1 MLEKLQIIQQRFD
14 EVSDLII
21 QPDIISDQKRY
32 VQLNKEYKDLSKLM
46 EKGKVYQSLLSNQEE
61 DTSGIKIFVSEP
73 GTPRAE
79 TCIAYAKDD
88 EDFSDYRI
96 IEEFKFTLYLEEKS
110 IDFLKDAEVDYSPD
124 KFGGTLTIKAPN
136 AKLPQISEDASIEDK
151 INYVL
156 YSEIN
161 PGLASHGG
169 EVSLIEVV
177 NEETAILQFG
187 GGCQG
192 CGMVDLTLKDGVEKT
207 LLEQVEGLKN
217 VKDVTDHSYRENAYY
232 K

>member
-1 MLEKLQIIQQRFD
+1 MEELTITESAEKYLN
-14 EVSDLII
+14 DLLGS
-21 QPDIISDQKRY
+21 Q
-32 VQLNKEYKDLSKLM
+32 EKDT
-46 EKGKVYQSLLSNQEE
+46 V
-61 DTSGIKIFVSEP
+61 GIKIFVSEP

-79 TCIAYAKDD
+79 TCIAYAKEDESFDD
-88 EDFSDYRI
+88 YLL
-96 IEEFKFTLYLEEKS
+96 IEELSFSLLLEKS
-110 IDFLKDAEVDYSPD
+110 SLDFIKDAVVDYSPD

-136 AKLPQISEDASIEDK
+136 AKLPQLNENASIEEK

-161 PGLASHGG
+161 PSLASHGG
-169 EVSLIEVV
+169 EVSLVEVLDKQ
-177 NEETAILQFG
+177 TAVLQFG

-207 LLEQVEGLKN
+207 LLEQVDGLKG
-217 VKDVTDHSYRENAYY
+217 VMDVTDHSYRENAYY

>member
-1 MLEKLQIIQQRFD
+1 MDEMTITPSAETYLQD
-14 EVSDLII
+14 
-21 QPDIISDQKRY
+21 
-32 VQLNKEYKDLSKLM
+32 
-46 EKGKVYQSLLSNQEE
+46 LLSSQDD
-61 DTSGIKIFVSEP
+61 DTCGIKIFVSEP

-88 EDFSDYRI
+88 ENLS
-96 IEEFKFTLYLEEKS
+96 EFLPIDEFEFNLFLEVKS
-110 IDFLKDAEVDYSPD
+110 LDFLKDAVVDYSPD

-136 AKLPQISEDASIEDK
+136 AKLPQINENATIEDK

-156 YSEIN
+156 YSEVN
-161 PGLASHGG
+161 PGLAAHGG
-169 EVSLIEVV
+169 EVSLIEVID
-177 NEETAILQFG
+177 EETAILQFG

-207 LLEQVEGLKN
+207 LLEQIDGLKS

>member
-1 MLEKLQIIQQRFD
+1 MNITPSAQ
-14 EVSDLII
+14 
-21 QPDIISDQKRY
+21 
-32 VQLNKEYKDLSKLM
+32 EYLAD
-46 EKGKVYQSLLSNQEE
+46 LLSNQEE

-136 AKLPQISEDASIEDK
+136 AKLPQISENASIEDK

-177 NEETAILQFG
+177 NEETAVLQFG

>member
-1 MLEKLQIIQQRFD
+1 MEELTITESAEKYLD
-14 EVSDLII
+14 ELLGS
-21 QPDIISDQKRY
+21 Q
-32 VQLNKEYKDLSKLM
+32 EKDT
-46 EKGKVYQSLLSNQEE
+46 V
-61 DTSGIKIFVSEP
+61 GIKIFVSEP

-79 TCIAYAKDD
+79 TCIAYAKEEESL
-88 EDFSDYRI
+88 EDYLL
-96 IEEFKFTLYLEEKS
+96 IEELSFSLLLEKS
-110 IDFLKDAEVDYSPD
+110 SLDFIKDAVVDYSPD

-136 AKLPQISEDASIEDK
+136 AKLPQLNENASIEEK

-161 PGLASHGG
+161 PSLASHGG
-169 EVSLIEVV
+169 EVSLVEVV
-177 NEETAILQFG
+177 DKETAVLQFG

-207 LLEQVEGLKN
+207 LLEQVDGLKG
-217 VKDVTDHSYRENAYY
+217 VMDVTDHSYRENAYY

>member
-1 MLEKLQIIQQRFD
+1 MEELTITESAEKYLN
-14 EVSDLII
+14 DLLGS
-21 QPDIISDQKRY
+21 Q
-32 VQLNKEYKDLSKLM
+32 EKDT
-46 EKGKVYQSLLSNQEE
+46 V
-61 DTSGIKIFVSEP
+61 GIKIFVSEP

-79 TCIAYAKDD
+79 TCIAYAKEDEGLDD
-88 EDFSDYRI
+88 YLL
-96 IEEFKFTLYLEEKS
+96 IEELSFSLLLEKS
-110 IDFLKDAEVDYSPD
+110 SLDFIKDAVVDYSPD

-136 AKLPQISEDASIEDK
+136 AKLPQLNENASIEEK

-161 PGLASHGG
+161 PSLASHGG
-169 EVSLIEVV
+169 EVSLVEVV
-177 NEETAILQFG
+177 DKETAVLQFG

-207 LLEQVEGLKN
+207 LLEQVDGLKG
-217 VKDVTDHSYRENAYY
+217 VMDVTDHSYRENAYY

>member
-1 MLEKLQIIQQRFD
+1 MEELTITESAEKYLDELLESQ
-14 EVSDLII
+14 E
-21 QPDIISDQKRY
+21 
-32 VQLNKEYKDLSKLM
+32 KDT
-46 EKGKVYQSLLSNQEE
+46 V
-61 DTSGIKIFVSEP
+61 GIKIFVSEP

-79 TCIAYAKDD
+79 TCIAYAKED
-88 EDFSDYRI
+88 ESLEDYLL
-96 IEEFKFTLYLEEKS
+96 IEELSFSLLLEKS
-110 IDFLKDAEVDYSPD
+110 SLDFIKDAVVDYSPD

-136 AKLPQISEDASIEDK
+136 AKLPQLNENASIEEK

-161 PGLASHGG
+161 PSLASHGG
-169 EVSLIEVV
+169 EVSLVEVV
-177 NEETAILQFG
+177 DKETAVLQFG

-207 LLEQVEGLKN
+207 LLEQVDGLKG
-217 VKDVTDHSYRENAYY
+217 VMDVTDHSYRENAYY

>member
-1 MLEKLQIIQQRFD
+1 MTITLSAQDYLFD
-14 EVSDLII
+14 
-21 QPDIISDQKRY
+21 
-32 VQLNKEYKDLSKLM
+32 
-46 EKGKVYQSLLSNQEE
+46 LLSNQEE

-79 TCIAYAKDD
+79 TCIAYSKKD
-88 EDFSDYRI
+88 EDFSSFRLID
-96 IEEFKFTLYLEEKS
+96 EFRFKLYLEEKS
-110 IDFLKDAEVDYSPD
+110 IDFLKSAEVDYSPD

-136 AKLPQISEDASIEDK
+136 AKLPQISENASIEDK

-156 YSEIN
+156 YSEVN
-161 PGLASHGG
+161 PGLAAHGG
-169 EVSLIEVV
+169 EVSLIEVLD
-177 NEETAILQFG
+177 EETAILQFG

-207 LLEQVEGLKN
+207 LLEQVDGLKS

>member
-1 MLEKLQIIQQRFD
+1 MEDLTITESAEKYLD
-14 EVSDLII
+14 ELLGS
-21 QPDIISDQKRY
+21 Q
-32 VQLNKEYKDLSKLM
+32 EKDT
-46 EKGKVYQSLLSNQEE
+46 V
-61 DTSGIKIFVSEP
+61 GIKIFVSEP

-79 TCIAYAKDD
+79 TCIAYAKEDESLDD
-88 EDFSDYRI
+88 FLL
-96 IEEFKFTLYLEEKS
+96 IEELSFSLFLERSSLEF
-110 IDFLKDAEVDYSPD
+110 IKDAIVDYSPD

-136 AKLPQISEDASIEDK
+136 AKLPQIKENASIEEK

-161 PGLASHGG
+161 PSLASHGG
-169 EVSLIEVV
+169 EVSLVEVLDK
-177 NEETAILQFG
+177 ETAVLQFG

-207 LLEQVEGLKN
+207 LLEQVEGLKG
-217 VKDVTDHSYRENAYY
+217 VMDVTDHSYRENAYY

>member
-1 MLEKLQIIQQRFD
+1 MEELTITESAEKYLDELLESQ
-14 EVSDLII
+14 E
-21 QPDIISDQKRY
+21 
-32 VQLNKEYKDLSKLM
+32 KDT
-46 EKGKVYQSLLSNQEE
+46 V
-61 DTSGIKIFVSEP
+61 GIKIFVSEP

-79 TCIAYAKDD
+79 TCIAYAKEDENLDD
-88 EDFSDYRI
+88 YLL
-96 IEEFKFTLYLEEKS
+96 IEELSFSLLLEKS
-110 IDFLKDAEVDYSPD
+110 SLDFIKDAVVDYSPD

-136 AKLPQISEDASIEDK
+136 AKLPQLNENASIEEK

-161 PGLASHGG
+161 PSLASHGG
-169 EVSLIEVV
+169 EVSLVEVLDK
-177 NEETAILQFG
+177 ETAVLQFG

-207 LLEQVEGLKN
+207 LLEQVDGLKG
-217 VKDVTDHSYRENAYY
+217 VMDVTDHSYRENAYY

>member
-1 MLEKLQIIQQRFD
+1 MEEMNITPSAQ
-14 EVSDLII
+14 
-21 QPDIISDQKRY
+21 
-32 VQLNKEYKDLSKLM
+32 EYLAD
-46 EKGKVYQSLLSNQEE
+46 LLSNQEE

-96 IEEFKFTLYLEEKS
+96 IEEFKFSLYLEEKS

-136 AKLPQISEDASIEDK
+136 AKLPQISEDATIEDK

-169 EVSLIEVV
+169 EVSLIEVL

-192 CGMVDLTLKDGVEKT
+192 CGMVDVTLKDGIEKT
-207 LLEQVEGLKN
+207 LLEQIPELKS
-217 VKDVTDHSYRENAYY
+217 VKDSTDHSIGDNAYY

>member
-1 MLEKLQIIQQRFD
+1 MEELTITESAEKYLD
-14 EVSDLII
+14 ELLGS
-21 QPDIISDQKRY
+21 Q
-32 VQLNKEYKDLSKLM
+32 EKDT
-46 EKGKVYQSLLSNQEE
+46 V
-61 DTSGIKIFVSEP
+61 GIKIFVSEP

-79 TCIAYAKDD
+79 TCIAYAKED
-88 EDFSDYRI
+88 ESLEEYLL
-96 IEEFKFTLYLEEKS
+96 IEELSFSLLLEKS
-110 IDFLKDAEVDYSPD
+110 SLDFIKDAVVDYSPD

-136 AKLPQISEDASIEDK
+136 AKLPQLNENASIEEK

-161 PGLASHGG
+161 PSLASHGG
-169 EVSLIEVV
+169 EVSLVEVLDK
-177 NEETAILQFG
+177 ETAVLQFG

-207 LLEQVEGLKN
+207 LLEQIDGLKG
-217 VKDVTDHSYRENAYY
+217 VMDVTDHSYRENAYY

>member
-1 MLEKLQIIQQRFD
+1 MNITPSAQ
-14 EVSDLII
+14 
-21 QPDIISDQKRY
+21 
-32 VQLNKEYKDLSKLM
+32 EYLTD
-46 EKGKVYQSLLSNQEE
+46 LLSNQEE
-61 DTSGIKIFVSEP
+61 DTTGIKIFVSEP

-96 IEEFKFTLYLEEKS
+96 IEEFKFSLYLEEKS

-169 EVSLIEVV
+169 EVSLIEVI

>member
-1 MLEKLQIIQQRFD
+1 MEELTITESAEKYLD
-14 EVSDLII
+14 ELLGS
-21 QPDIISDQKRY
+21 Q
-32 VQLNKEYKDLSKLM
+32 EKD
-46 EKGKVYQSLLSNQEE
+46 
-61 DTSGIKIFVSEP
+61 TIGIKIFVSEP

-79 TCIAYAKDD
+79 TCIAYAKEDESLDD
-88 EDFSDYRI
+88 YLL
-96 IEEFKFTLYLEEKS
+96 IEELSFSLLLEKNS
-110 IDFLKDAEVDYSPD
+110 LDFIKDAVVDYSPD

-136 AKLPQISEDASIEDK
+136 AKLPQLNENASIEEK

-161 PGLASHGG
+161 PSLASHGG
-169 EVSLIEVV
+169 EVSLVEVLDK
-177 NEETAILQFG
+177 ETAVLQFG

-207 LLEQVEGLKN
+207 LLEQVDGLKG
-217 VKDVTDHSYRENAYY
+217 VMDVTDHSYRENAYY

>member
-1 MLEKLQIIQQRFD
+1 MEEMNITPSAQ
-14 EVSDLII
+14 
-21 QPDIISDQKRY
+21 
-32 VQLNKEYKDLSKLM
+32 EYLAD
-46 EKGKVYQSLLSNQEE
+46 LLSNQEE
-61 DTSGIKIFVSEP
+61 DTTGIKIFVSEP

-88 EDFSDYRI
+88 EDFLDYRI
-96 IEEFKFTLYLEEKS
+96 IEEFKFSLYLEEKS

-177 NEETAILQFG
+177 NDETAILQFG

>member
-1 MLEKLQIIQQRFD
+1 MDEMTITLSAQDYLFD
-14 EVSDLII
+14 
-21 QPDIISDQKRY
+21 
-32 VQLNKEYKDLSKLM
+32 
-46 EKGKVYQSLLSNQEE
+46 LLSNQED

-79 TCIAYAKDD
+79 TCIAYSKKD
-88 EDFSDYRI
+88 EDFSSFRLID
-96 IEEFKFTLYLEEKS
+96 EFRFKLYLEEKS
-110 IDFLKDAEVDYSPD
+110 IDFLKNAEVDYSPD

-136 AKLPQISEDASIEDK
+136 AKLPQISENASIEDK

-156 YSEIN
+156 YSEVN
-161 PGLASHGG
+161 PGLAAHGG
-169 EVSLIEVV
+169 EVSLIEVLD
-177 NEETAILQFG
+177 EETAILQFG

-207 LLEQVEGLKN
+207 LLEQVDGLKS
-217 VKDVTDHSYRENAYY
+217 VQDVTDHSYRENAFY

>member
-1 MLEKLQIIQQRFD
+1 MD
-14 EVSDLII
+14 EMNITPSAQEYLSD
-21 QPDIISDQKRY
+21 
-32 VQLNKEYKDLSKLM
+32 
-46 EKGKVYQSLLSNQEE
+46 LLSNQD
-61 DTSGIKIFVSEP
+61 DTIGIKIFVSEP

-79 TCIAYAKDD
+79 TCIAYAKED
-88 EDFSDYRI
+88 EDFSNYRI
-96 IEEFKFTLYLEEKS
+96 IEEFEFSLYLEERS
-110 IDFLKDAEVDYSPD
+110 IDFLVDAEVDYSPD

-136 AKLPQISEDASIEDK
+136 AKLPQVSEDATMEDK
-151 INYVL
+151 INYIL

-169 EVSLIEVV
+169 EVSLIEVLDG
-177 NEETAILQFG
+177 EIAILQFG

-192 CGMVDLTLKDGVEKT
+192 CGMVDLTLKEGVEKT
-207 LLEQVEGLKN
+207 LIEQIEGLKS

>member
-1 MLEKLQIIQQRFD
+1 MEEMTITPSAQDYL
-14 EVSDLII
+14 SD
-21 QPDIISDQKRY
+21 
-32 VQLNKEYKDLSKLM
+32 
-46 EKGKVYQSLLSNQEE
+46 LLSNQDE

-79 TCIAYAKDD
+79 TCIAYSKKE
-88 EDFSDYRI
+88 EDFSSFRL
-96 IEEFKFTLYLEEKS
+96 IEEFKFKLYLEEKS
-110 IDFLKDAEVDYSPD
+110 IDFLRNAEVDYSPD

-136 AKLPQISEDASIEDK
+136 AKLPQISENATLEDK

-156 YSEIN
+156 YSEVN
-161 PGLASHGG
+161 PGLAAHGG
-169 EVSLIEVV
+169 EVSLIEVLDK
-177 NEETAILQFG
+177 EIAILQFG

-207 LLEQVEGLKN
+207 LLEQVDGLKS
-217 VKDVTDHSYRENAYY
+217 VRDVTDHSYRENAYY

>member
-1 MLEKLQIIQQRFD
+1 MEELTITESAEKYLD
-14 EVSDLII
+14 ELLGS
-21 QPDIISDQKRY
+21 Q
-32 VQLNKEYKDLSKLM
+32 EKDT
-46 EKGKVYQSLLSNQEE
+46 V
-61 DTSGIKIFVSEP
+61 GIKIFVSEP

-79 TCIAYAKDD
+79 TCIAYAKEDESLDD
-88 EDFSDYRI
+88 YLL
-96 IEEFKFTLYLEEKS
+96 IEELSFSLLLEKNS
-110 IDFLKDAEVDYSPD
+110 LDFIKDAVVDYSPD

-136 AKLPQISEDASIEDK
+136 AKLPQLNENASIEEK

-161 PGLASHGG
+161 PSLASHGG
-169 EVSLIEVV
+169 EVSLVEVLDKK
-177 NEETAILQFG
+177 TAVLQFG

-207 LLEQVEGLKN
+207 LLEQVDGLKG
-217 VKDVTDHSYRENAYY
+217 VMDVTDHSYRENAYY

>member
-1 MLEKLQIIQQRFD
+1 MCMD
-14 EVSDLII
+14 EMNITPSA
-21 QPDIISDQKRY
+21 Q
-32 VQLNKEYKDLSKLM
+32 EYLAD
-46 EKGKVYQSLLSNQEE
+46 LLSNQEE
-61 DTSGIKIFVSEP
+61 DTTGIKIFVSEP

-79 TCIAYAKDD
+79 TCIAYAKQD
-88 EDFSDYRI
+88 EDFSEFRF
-96 IEEFKFTLYLEEKS
+96 IEEFDFSLYLEEKS

-136 AKLPQISEDASIEDK
+136 AKLPQISKDASIEDK

-169 EVSLIEVV
+169 EVSLIEVL

-207 LLEQVEGLKN
+207 LLEQVEGLKS

>member
-1 MLEKLQIIQQRFD
+1 MEELTITESAEKYLD
-14 EVSDLII
+14 ELLGS
-21 QPDIISDQKRY
+21 Q
-32 VQLNKEYKDLSKLM
+32 EKDT
-46 EKGKVYQSLLSNQEE
+46 V
-61 DTSGIKIFVSEP
+61 GIKIFVSEP

-79 TCIAYAKDD
+79 TCIAYAKGD
-88 EDFSDYRI
+88 ESLD
-96 IEEFKFTLYLEEKS
+96 
-110 IDFLKDAEVDYSPD
+110 DFLLIDELSFSLFLERSSLEFIKDAIVDYSPD

-136 AKLPQISEDASIEDK
+136 AKLPQIKENASIEEK

-161 PGLASHGG
+161 PSLASHGG
-169 EVSLIEVV
+169 EVSLVEVLDK
-177 NEETAILQFG
+177 ETAVLQFG

-207 LLEQVEGLKN
+207 LLEQVEGLKG
-217 VKDVTDHSYRENAYY
+217 VMDVTDHSYRENAYY

>member
-1 MLEKLQIIQQRFD
+1 MEEMNITPSAQEYL
-14 EVSDLII
+14 SD
-21 QPDIISDQKRY
+21 
-32 VQLNKEYKDLSKLM
+32 
-46 EKGKVYQSLLSNQEE
+46 LLSNQE
-61 DTSGIKIFVSEP
+61 DTIGIKIFVSEP

-88 EDFSDYRI
+88 EDFSNYRI
-96 IEEFKFTLYLEEKS
+96 IDEFEFNLYLEERS
-110 IDFLKDAEVDYSPD
+110 IDFLVDAEVDYSPD

-136 AKLPQISEDASIEDK
+136 AKLPQVSEDASLEDK
-151 INYVL
+151 INYIL

-169 EVSLIEVV
+169 EVSLIEVLDD
-177 NEETAILQFG
+177 EIAILQFG

-192 CGMVDLTLKDGVEKT
+192 CGMVDLTLKEGVEKT
-207 LLEQVEGLKN
+207 LLEQIEGLKS

>member
-1 MLEKLQIIQQRFD
+1 MD
-14 EVSDLII
+14 EMNITPSAQEYLSD
-21 QPDIISDQKRY
+21 
-32 VQLNKEYKDLSKLM
+32 
-46 EKGKVYQSLLSNQEE
+46 LLSNQD
-61 DTSGIKIFVSEP
+61 DTTGIKIFVSEP

-79 TCIAYAKDD
+79 TCIAYAKED
-88 EDFSDYRI
+88 EDFSNYRI
-96 IEEFKFTLYLEEKS
+96 IEEFEFSLYLEERS
-110 IDFLKDAEVDYSPD
+110 IDFLVDAEVDYSPD

-136 AKLPQISEDASIEDK
+136 AKLPQVSEDATMEDK
-151 INYVL
+151 INYIL

-169 EVSLIEVV
+169 EVSLIEVLDG
-177 NEETAILQFG
+177 EMAILQFG

-192 CGMVDLTLKDGVEKT
+192 CGMVDLTLKEGVEKT
-207 LLEQVEGLKN
+207 LIEQIEGLKS

>member
-1 MLEKLQIIQQRFD
+1 MEEMNITPSAQ
-14 EVSDLII
+14 
-21 QPDIISDQKRY
+21 
-32 VQLNKEYKDLSKLM
+32 EYLAD
-46 EKGKVYQSLLSNQEE
+46 LLSNQEE
-61 DTSGIKIFVSEP
+61 DTTGIKIFVSEP

-136 AKLPQISEDASIEDK
+136 AKLPQISKDASIEDK

-207 LLEQVEGLKN
+207 LLEQVDGLKS
-217 VKDVTDHSYRENAYY
+217 VKDVTDHSFRDNAYY

>member
-1 MLEKLQIIQQRFD
+1 MDEMTITPSAQDYLFD
-14 EVSDLII
+14 
-21 QPDIISDQKRY
+21 
-32 VQLNKEYKDLSKLM
+32 
-46 EKGKVYQSLLSNQEE
+46 LLSNQEE

-79 TCIAYAKDD
+79 TCIAYSKKD
-88 EDFSDYRI
+88 ENFSSFRLID
-96 IEEFKFTLYLEEKS
+96 EFKFKLYLEEKS
-110 IDFLKDAEVDYSPD
+110 IDFLKNAEVDYSPD

-136 AKLPQISEDASIEDK
+136 AKLPHISENATIEDK

-156 YSEIN
+156 YSEVN
-161 PGLASHGG
+161 PGLAAHGG
-169 EVSLIEVV
+169 EVSLIEVLD
-177 NEETAILQFG
+177 EEIAILQFG

-207 LLEQVEGLKN
+207 LLEQVDGLKS
-217 VKDVTDHSYRENAYY
+217 VRDVTDHSYRENAYY

>member
-1 MLEKLQIIQQRFD
+1 MEEMIITPSAQEYLFD
-14 EVSDLII
+14 
-21 QPDIISDQKRY
+21 
-32 VQLNKEYKDLSKLM
+32 
-46 EKGKVYQSLLSNQEE
+46 LLSNQEE

-79 TCIAYAKDD
+79 TCIAYAKKE
-88 EDFSDYRI
+88 EDFSDFRF
-96 IEEFKFTLYLEEKS
+96 IEEFKFNLYLEEKS
-110 IDFLKDAEVDYSPD
+110 IEFLKEAEVNYSPD

-136 AKLPQISEDASIEDK
+136 AKLPQLSTDASIEDK

-161 PGLASHGG
+161 PGLAAHGG
-169 EVSLIEVV
+169 EVSLIEVLD
-177 NEETAILQFG
+177 EQTAILQFG

-207 LLEQVEGLKN
+207 LLEQVEGLKG
-217 VKDVTDHSYRENAYY
+217 VKDVTDHSYTENAYY

>member
-1 MLEKLQIIQQRFD
+1 MDEMIITPSAQEYLFD
-14 EVSDLII
+14 
-21 QPDIISDQKRY
+21 
-32 VQLNKEYKDLSKLM
+32 
-46 EKGKVYQSLLSNQEE
+46 LLSNQEE

-79 TCIAYAKDD
+79 TCIAYAKKD
-88 EDFSDYRI
+88 EDFSDFRF
-96 IEEFKFTLYLEEKS
+96 IEEFKFNLYLEEKS
-110 IDFLKDAEVDYSPD
+110 IEFLKEAEVNYSPD

-136 AKLPQISEDASIEDK
+136 AKLPQLSTDASIEDK

-161 PGLASHGG
+161 PGLAAHGG
-169 EVSLIEVV
+169 EVSLIEVLD
-177 NEETAILQFG
+177 EQTAILQFG

-207 LLEQVEGLKN
+207 LLEQVEGLKG
-217 VKDVTDHSYRENAYY
+217 VKDVTDHSYTENAYY